1 MVIKY
6 ARFALALLAACP
18 AAVHGDPV
26 VDVAPVFGR
35 ILERGLENEQVQ
47 VTSLQWARLTG
58 RGLLYLVGVDVQS
71 LERAGAQDQLS
82 PDDLAWENARRELQ
96 GKSATKADGASRARQ
111 AVDSVR
117 KNLDRFSTRLRMP
130 DGEEVRVALYSS
142 GSDCQSCHA
151 DSRRNHL
158 LGLGRIDE
166 AQKAVD
172 FHRHVGQQ
180 SLSGHGASS
189 SRDSVVITT
198 HGIKANGRQE
208 QVEDGAVLA
217 TVLGKRLAVAFPDE
231 YWGVDMHGRAGAM
244 ALSAGDDWGPVIAL
258 NMTFPL
264 RKGKRTGA
272 TKEYDLWD
280 ETVREIRGD
289 AFTGGSESPTE
300 GPGSGVMADRFLR
313 AVKDVLVDFSTRV
326 RGLTLRQEITVLVFG
341 GGGGKRTA
349 AMDLL
354 TSGEPP
360 TVNPANPVDDFVRQA
375 LAKNRGDIFFYQ
387 RVGLPRGRT
396 VARSPDFVVRIAP
409 ALFHGTGSREERLSK
424 IRVE

>member
-35 ILERGLENEQVQ
+35 ILEKGLENEQVQ

-71 LERAGAQDQLS
+71 LERAGVQNQLS

-130 DGEEVRVALYSS
+130 EGEEVRVALYSS

-166 AQKAVD
+166 AQKAVG
-172 FHRHVGQQ
+172 FHRHLGQQ

-198 HGIKANGRQE
+198 RGIEVNGRQE
-208 QVEDGAVLA
+208 QIEDGAVLA

-289 AFTGGSESPTE
+289 AFTSGSESPTE
-300 GPGSGVMADRFLR
+300 GPGSGVMADRFLK
-313 AVKDVLVDFSTRV
+313 AVKDVLADFATRV
-326 RGLTLRQEITVLVFG
+326 RGLTANQEITVLVFG
-341 GGGGKRTA
+341 GGGGKRAA
-349 AMDLL
+349 AMNLL
-354 TSGEPP
+354 TSGKPS
-360 TVNPANPVDDFVRQA
+360 TANRQSAYVDWIQRS
-375 LAKNRGDIFFYQ
+375 LTENRAEVVVYPRLGF
-387 RVGLPRGRT
+387 PRGGT
-396 VARSPDFVVRIAP
+396 FARSPDFVVRIGA
-409 ALFHGTGSREERLSK
+409 AVIRDAASREERLSK
-424 IRVE
+424 IRVD